1 MGAWI
6 TVYGHV
12 YLNVE
17 NIKYVAKFPSFCM
30 SPIRVRS
37 LTEHLVQRR
46 WMGLDL
52 GPELGGCG
60 DRSYARIWINAGLIM
75 IMKVAICSPSHG
87 ELASSTS
94 IRLYPQS
101 YG

>member
-1 MGAWI
+1 MSQNFLPFAL
-6 TVYGHV
+6 TVRD
-12 YLNVE
+12 L
-17 NIKYVAKFPSFCM
+17 
-30 SPIRVRS
+30 

-87 ELASSTS
+87 ELASSTLT
-94 IRLYPQS
+94 RLYPLKCW
-101 YG
+101 

>member
-1 MGAWI
+1 M
-6 TVYGHV
+6 V
-12 YLNVE
+12 NVAQHIFVDVG
-17 NIKYVAKFPSFCM
+17 NMKSVAKLPSFCM
-30 SPIRVRS
+30 SPICVRS

-75 IMKVAICSPSHG
+75 IMKVAICSPATGS
-87 ELASSTS
+87 
-94 IRLYPQS
+94 
-101 YG
+101 